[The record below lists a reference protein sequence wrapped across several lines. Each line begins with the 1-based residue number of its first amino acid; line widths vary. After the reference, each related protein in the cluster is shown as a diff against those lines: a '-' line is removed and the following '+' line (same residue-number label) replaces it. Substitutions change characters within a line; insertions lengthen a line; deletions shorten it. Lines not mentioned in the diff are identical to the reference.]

1 MALIMKYI
9 ESINRYM
16 DSHSDSRT
24 KDWPMMSS
32 PFPTL
37 AVCLTYVYLVKVLG
51 PRLMENRKPL
61 HLQNLLVVYNASQV
75 VFSAWLFY
83 ECLMG
88 GWWGAYSFRCQ
99 PVDYTDSATS
109 RRIGVSGWLTGHYS
123 FRCQPVDYSNNPRT
137 LRMVHACWWYYFS
150 KFTEFMDT
158 MFFVLRKKTSQVT
171 TLHVIHHGCMPM
183 SVWFGVKFT
192 PGNRRSSQTHSN
204 QSLTNVSL
212 VCFPGGHST
221 FFGLLNTF
229 VHIVMYT
236 YYMFSAMGPQYQ
248 KYLWWKKYLTTLQMV
263 QFILIMVHAFQL
275 LFIDCNYPKA
285 FVWWIGMHAVMF
297 FFLFNEFYKA
307 AYRNR
312 LMKKNALLANANAL
326 ANGHAKPNGYCKSI
340 NAHDDLFLPQPVAT
354 ATATTAAST
363 TAAKANGNATLA
375 NGHANGLKNG
385 YKLANGN
392 GNGNG
397 NGNVAAVTANGNAV
411 HSKTNGILLN
421 GYGNGSAANGYATKL
436 LDDVAQELTHR
447 KTPK

>member
-1 MALIMKYI
+1 MALIMKFI

-51 PRLMENRKPL
+51 PRLMENRKPF
-61 HLQNLLVVYNASQV
+61 HLQNFLVIYNASQV

-83 ECLMG
+83 E
-88 GWWGAYSFRCQ
+88 
-99 PVDYTDSATS
+99 
-109 RRIGVSGWLTGHYS
+109 IGVSGWLTGHYS

-158 MFFVLRKKTSQVT
+158 IFFVLRKKTSQVT

-192 PGNRRSSQTHSN
+192 
-204 QSLTNVSL
+204 
-212 VCFPGGHST
+212 PGGHST

-307 AYRNR
+307 AYKSR
-312 LMKKNALLANANAL
+312 LEKKAALAM

-340 NAHDDLFLPQPVAT
+340 NAHDDLCMPQPAPVPASSSSPT
-354 ATATTAAST
+354 SYEQLNGAAAST
-363 TAAKANGNATLA
+363 PLL

-385 YKLANGN
+385 YANG
-392 GNGNG
+392 
-397 NGNVAAVTANGNAV
+397 AV
-411 HSKTNGILLN
+411 HKTNGSLLSN
-421 GYGNGSAANGYATKL
+421 GFGNGNGYATKL
-436 LDDVAQELTHR
+436 LDDVAQELKHR
-447 KTPK
+447 KTQK

>member
-9 ESINRYM
+9 DSINRYM

-61 HLQNLLVVYNASQV
+61 HLQNTLVIYNAIQV

-88 GWWGAYSFRCQ
+88 GWWGSYSFRCQ

-109 RRIGVSGWLTGHYS
+109 RRIGISGWLTGHYS

-158 MFFVLRKKTSQVT
+158 IFFVLRKKTSQVT

-192 PGNRRSSQTHSN
+192 
-204 QSLTNVSL
+204 
-212 VCFPGGHST
+212 PGGHST

-307 AYRNR
+307 AYKSRM
-312 LMKKNALLANANAL
+312 MKKNAAAAL

-340 NAHDDLFLPQPVAT
+340 NAHDDLAMPQPTEAE
-354 ATATTAAST
+354 AATTT
-363 TAAKANGNATLA
+363 PLTKANGSTTPLT
-375 NGHANGLKNG
+375 NGHANGLANG
-385 YKLANGN
+385 YKQLANGSTAHK
-392 GNGNG
+392 G
-397 NGNVAAVTANGNAV
+397 ANGNLA
-411 HSKTNGILLN
+411 T
-421 GYGNGSAANGYATKL
+421 NGYAAKL
-436 LDDVAQELTHR
+436 LDDASQELKQR